1 LYKKYEY
8 GKNNIG
14 DNMYF
19 IIAFRTV
26 FLYLF
31 IVLCYRIMGKK
42 EVGQL
47 GIIDLIVSFSI
58 AELASISIE
67 ETDKSIFTSI
77 LPITILV
84 LLEIVLGYISKKN
97 PKISNKIIPIQ
108 NLLIGV
114 VIAVIEYIITKD
126 FNTAIA
132 ISGLI
137 AGGTYDIVH
146 NLEQFLG
153 GE

>member
-1 LYKKYEY
+1 MTTE
-8 GKNNIG
+8 
-14 DNMYF
+14 
-19 IIAFRTV
+19 
-26 FLYLF
+26 YLF
-31 IVLCYRIMGKK
+31 ALVTVIV
-42 EVGQL
+42 E
-47 GIIDLIVSFSI
+47 
-58 AELASISIE
+58 
-67 ETDKSIFTSI
+67 IF
-77 LPITILV
+77 
-84 LLEIVLGYISKKN
+84 LGYISKKN

>member
-1 LYKKYEY
+1 MTTE
-8 GKNNIG
+8 
-14 DNMYF
+14 
-19 IIAFRTV
+19 
-26 FLYLF
+26 YLF
-31 IVLCYRIMGKK
+31 ALVTIIV
-42 EVGQL
+42 
-47 GIIDLIVSFSI
+47 
-58 AELASISIE
+58 
-67 ETDKSIFTSI
+67 
-77 LPITILV
+77 
-84 LLEIVLGYISKKN
+84 EIVLGYISKKN

-146 NLEQFLG
+146 NLEKFLG
-153 GE
+153 GN

>member
-1 LYKKYEY
+1 MTTE
-8 GKNNIG
+8 
-14 DNMYF
+14 
-19 IIAFRTV
+19 
-26 FLYLF
+26 YLF
-31 IVLCYRIMGKK
+31 ALVT
-42 EVGQL
+42 V
-47 GIIDLIVSFSI
+47 I
-58 AELASISIE
+58 A
-67 ETDKSIFTSI
+67 
-77 LPITILV
+77 
-84 LLEIVLGYISKKN
+84 EIVLGYISKKN

-146 NLEQFLG
+146 NLEKFLG

>member
-1 LYKKYEY
+1 MTTE
-8 GKNNIG
+8 
-14 DNMYF
+14 
-19 IIAFRTV
+19 
-26 FLYLF
+26 YLF
-31 IVLCYRIMGKK
+31 ALVTVIV
-42 EVGQL
+42 
-47 GIIDLIVSFSI
+47 
-58 AELASISIE
+58 
-67 ETDKSIFTSI
+67 
-77 LPITILV
+77 
-84 LLEIVLGYISKKN
+84 EIVLGYISKKN

-146 NLEQFLG
+146 NLEKFLG
-153 GE
+153 GN

>member
-1 LYKKYEY
+1 MTTE
-8 GKNNIG
+8 
-14 DNMYF
+14 
-19 IIAFRTV
+19 
-26 FLYLF
+26 YLF
-31 IVLCYRIMGKK
+31 ALVTVIV
-42 EVGQL
+42 
-47 GIIDLIVSFSI
+47 
-58 AELASISIE
+58 
-67 ETDKSIFTSI
+67 
-77 LPITILV
+77 
-84 LLEIVLGYISKKN
+84 EIVLGYISKKN

-146 NLEQFLG
+146 NLEKLLG
-153 GE
+153 GN